1 VAVDAARRVH
11 GRGRRLS
18 PGDIL
23 GCGVDAG
30 VLDAAVLDVPD
41 VLALVLG
48 ELLLL
53 QADRA
58 AAVATTAT
66 ALNDNVKR
74 FFT

>member
-1 VAVDAARRVH
+1 VSSVITSTPYGVPLSPLAADVLDAA
-11 GRGRRLS
+11 
-18 PGDIL
+18 
-23 GCGVDAG
+23 